1 MQSLSHISVGIPI
14 QALSQMSS
22 FTIMFLKCNLSHQ
35 SHDCY
40 SRKLSLHHCMLNTA
54 VSFFHSLDKYSPVKR
69 LVPVG
74 HHPIHTAVLS
84 QPSSSSSL
92 ISQAS
97 HGWTS
102 PARRF
107 PAGLHVS
114 SSCGLPKHLR
124 SFTSH
129 HLKEIPVDI
138 RLLGFFVL
146 SLRHFSSMMDTKH
159 TDMLLAC

>member
-35 SHDCY
+35 PHDCY
-40 SRKLSLHHCMLNTA
+40 SRKLLLHHCMLNTA
-54 VSFFHSLDKYSPVKR
+54 VSFFHRLTNVVLWNSLFLWAITLPKLLSCR
-69 LVPVG
+69 S
-74 HHPIHTAVLS
+74 HPPP
-84 QPSSSSSL
+84 PSYHRP
-92 ISQAS
+92 AMD
-97 HGWTS
+97 GPS
-102 PARRF
+102 PARQF

-129 HLKEIPVDI
+129 LLKEIPVDI
-138 RLLGFFVL
+138 RLLGVFRPLFKTFF
-146 SLRHFSSMMDTKH
+146 
-159 TDMLLAC
+159 